1 MLLRSIPVYC
11 AFVTIIILM
20 NACNGNST
28 KKDDNPVA
36 DSSKKAIKKEEI
48 KKEPEKKFERPPIVN
63 IIDTLAIK
71 KTVIYCADSA
81 ATFERITTKLSKIYT
96 GKLAEYAKKN
106 NVKIIGK
113 PMAWFKKQ
121 KAPYFFEAALPVN
134 KKGAKA
140 VAGVQVRELAAGKV
154 VVAHFYGP
162 YELLPVGYDAIKEYI
177 KDNKKITAGSPYEIY
192 VTDPIDK
199 DGKPVD
205 PYKIQT
211 DIVFPIK

>member
-1 MLLRSIPVYC
+1 
-11 AFVTIIILM
+11 M

-28 KKDDNPVA
+28 KKDDKPVA
-36 DSSKKAIKKEEI
+36 DSSKKTVKKEEI

-81 ATFERITTKLSKIYT
+81 ATFERIATKLSKIYT

-113 PMAWFKKQ
+113 PIAWFKKQ

-162 YELLPVGYDAIKEYI
+162 YELLPVGYDAVKEYL
-177 KDNKKITAGSPYEIY
+177 KDNKKISAGNPYEIY

-199 DGKPVD
+199 DEKPVD